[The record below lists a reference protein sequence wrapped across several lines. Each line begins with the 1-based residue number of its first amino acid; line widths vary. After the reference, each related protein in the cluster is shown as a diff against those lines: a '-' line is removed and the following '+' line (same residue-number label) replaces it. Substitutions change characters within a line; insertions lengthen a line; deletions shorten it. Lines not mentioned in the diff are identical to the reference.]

1 MIDVD
6 IRSDHPITV
15 NASDCC
21 GWTASNVPD
30 CCGTNIYQRNPT
42 VSSTFYKYDYNDP
55 SEWTIKMPESFA
67 TNKTDLS
74 PYLKIDEED
83 ILEASNIIR
92 KTLEDAEKE
101 LEEEQMKEKK
111 EEKKEEKK
119 ADLRYAMTFKPVKII
134 NNGPA
139 TIVFWK
145 DGTKTVVMRSKD
157 EVHNPYTAFC
167 AALAKKIFLTNS
179 EVNRIV
185 KKTIADDKG
194 AKEKKEEQK

>member
-15 NASDCC
+15 SASDCC
-21 GWTASNVPD
+21 GWTSTAI
-30 CCGTNIYQRNPT
+30 TNISSPGCPAA
-42 VSSTFYKYDYNDP
+42 SSTYYKYNYNVSTDD
-55 SEWTIKMPESFA
+55 WKIQMPESFA
-67 TNKTDLS
+67 TNKTDTS
-74 PYLKIDEED
+74 PYLNFNEED
-83 ILEASNIIR
+83 ILGASDTIR
-92 KTLEDAEKE
+92 KILEVAEKE
-101 LEEEQMKEKK
+101 LEEEMKEIEKK
-111 EEKKEEKK
+111 EEKI
-119 ADLRYAMTFKPVKII
+119 AGLRYATTFRPVRII
-134 NNGPA
+134 SNGPA

-185 KKTIADDKG
+185 KKTIANDKG